1 MEAIKVIK
9 PSKKFV
15 NQQFLIGGIMLV
27 GGILAIANGIPYLLG
42 MSILVLGMAF
52 SHQNR
57 KMIQLF
63 EQNMEIKFAPL
74 ASAKFIKYGD
84 IIKTEKVSDKKIF
97 VHYKDGSKT
106 TKLRIPVHM
115 IEQDDLSKFLEV
127 VNNKK
132 AA

>member
-1 MEAIKVIK
+1 MEAIRVIK

-15 NQQFLIGGIMLV
+15 NQQFLISGIMLV
-27 GGILAIANGIPYLLG
+27 LGMVSIANGVPHLLG
-42 MSILVLGMAF
+42 MGVLFLIMAF

-74 ASAKFIKYGD
+74 ASTKFIKYGD
-84 IIKTEKVSDKKIF
+84 IIKIEKVSDKKIF

-115 IEQDDLSKFLEV
+115 MEQDELTEFLKV

-132 AA
+132 VA

>member
-1 MEAIKVIK
+1 MEAIRVIK

-15 NQQFLIGGIMLV
+15 NQQFLISGIMLV
-27 GGILAIANGIPYLLG
+27 GGILAIANGMPHLLG
-42 MSILVLGMAF
+42 IGVLFLVMAF

-74 ASAKFIKYGD
+74 ASVKHIRYSD
-84 IIKTEKVSDKKIF
+84 IIKTEKISDKKIF
-97 VHYKDGSKT
+97 LHYKEESNIK
-106 TKLRIPVHM
+106 KLRIPVHM
-115 IEQDDLSKFLEV
+115 MEQDDLVEFLKV
-127 VNNKK
+127 VNTKK